1 MIWDTYTKE
10 NDMFFLLQKEDK
22 YNNLDLETFIVKDIL
37 EHNKFMDEYIFYS
50 KDDFVIDEPC
60 EYPEYIKQAIPVGT
74 IDFVEAWLY
83 RFHKIDC
90 INPIEIPP
98 CLRKEEFLKREYR
111 IVRKENLPTAGRIF
125 FKDASRLKVF
135 SGEINCETFFTDD
148 LWKPKQNDFDT
159 TLHLDPEHLFQV
171 SEIVNIGSEYRI
183 YIQDNIIQ
191 AIANYNGNPCLLPD
205 VKLLQKM
212 INIYSMRY
220 DCPKAYTMDI
230 AVNEKETFLLE
241 IHPWIAVGL
250 YNSLWSRNLL
260 YAYRDGIQY
269 VLDFNTK
276 IEEWNN

>member
-1 MIWDTYTKE
+1 M
-10 NDMFFLLQKEDK
+10 Q
-22 YNNLDLETFIVKDIL
+22 
-37 EHNKFMDEYIFYS
+37 DEF
-50 KDDFVIDEPC
+50 
-60 EYPEYIKQAIPVGT
+60 
-74 IDFVEAWLY
+74 
-83 RFHKIDC
+83 
-90 INPIEIPP
+90 
-98 CLRKEEFLKREYR
+98 
-111 IVRKENLPTAGRIF
+111 F

-148 LWKPKQNDFDT
+148 LWKPKHNDFDT
-159 TLHLDPEHLFQV
+159 TLHLDQEHLFQV
-171 SEIVNIGSEYRI
+171 SEIVNIGSEYRV
-183 YIQDNIIQ
+183 YVQDNIIQ
-191 AIANYNGNPCLLPD
+191 AIANYNGDPCLLPD

-212 INIYSMRY
+212 INIYSMQY

-230 AVNEKETFLLE
+230 AVNEKGTFLLE